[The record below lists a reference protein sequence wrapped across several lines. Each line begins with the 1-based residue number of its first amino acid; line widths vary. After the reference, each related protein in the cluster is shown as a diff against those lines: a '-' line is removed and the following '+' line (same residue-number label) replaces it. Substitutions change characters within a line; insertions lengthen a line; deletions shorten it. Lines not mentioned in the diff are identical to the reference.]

1 MAVGRHRR
9 REVAAAAAHLSRA
22 RMTPAS
28 RRRLETLHTGWRL
41 HAWLVEAGR
50 QVASVRAA
58 AGAVETQRWRSVSA
72 RGRNGAIGTAP
83 MHTRA
88 SLRSGGLSQFMPA
101 WPWASFEIE
110 LGRTEQWANSVRC
123 TVLFQLFKNYSNL
136 LILVCCLPDHR
147 CPKFVSS

>member
-1 MAVGRHRR
+1 VEWTWRPVGTVGVRWRQR
-9 REVAAAAAHLSRA
+9 PRTCRA
-22 RMTPAS
+22 RTTPAS

-41 HAWLVEAGR
+41 HARLVEAGR
-50 QVASVRAA
+50 QVARVRAA

-72 RGRNGAIGTAP
+72 RDQNGP

-88 SLRSGGLSQFMPA
+88 SLRSGGLGQFMPA
-101 WPWASFEIE
+101 WPWAGFEIE

-123 TVLFQLFKNYSNL
+123 TVFFQLFKNYSNL
-136 LILVCCLPDHR
+136 LIHVCCLPDHR